1 MYNNDVRTNAEKKIT
16 IKEILLDK
24 YNELK
29 KRMWHR
35 VPKEMRT
42 HVDNVVIK
50 SLNCGDISK
59 GFREYICLKC
69 GDSRKIGFMCKGKFC
84 NKCGRLYALKWA
96 EKQYEKMLKVSHR
109 HVVFTIPDELRN
121 YFYSNRELI
130 KKLQDGVNEVIR
142 YYYSK
147 GKNKYE
153 VGIIAVVHAFG
164 KDIKWNPHV
173 HTLITEGGVNKNT
186 NWWTSIGYIP
196 FEYLRKS
203 WQKVV
208 LDIMKDYRKDVDM
221 KRLVNK
227 MYKKYPNGFYVNAR
241 RSLKDTSQAIKYI
254 GRYLGRAAI
263 AEYRIKSYD
272 GETVVFWYK
281 DEDNKRI
288 ELSMPVL
295 EFIGKITQ
303 QIHKKGFK
311 TVRRYGLYSRRS
323 SKRSQEIIHL
333 YRFMRQ
339 RNINE
344 LLKSKKE
351 NTIKKSW
358 KQRMIEFFGE
368 NPLSCK
374 KCNSEMELYR
384 VWHERY
390 GLLYHIK
397 DHCYREGKENDSRR
411 RVLLPD
417 KWKRTGQDV
426 QLSLFSM

>member
-1 MYNNDVRTNAEKKIT
+1 MIYNNAMRTNTKKKIT

-24 YNELK
+24 YNEFK

-42 HVDNVVIK
+42 HIDNVVIK
-50 SLNCGDISK
+50 SLSCGDI
-59 GFREYICLKC
+59 I
-69 GDSRKIGFMCKGKFC
+69 C

-130 KKLQDGVNEVIR
+130 KRLQDGVNEVIR

-153 VGIIAVVHAFG
+153 VGIIAVVHTFG

-186 NWWTSIGYIP
+186 NWWTSIGHIP
-196 FEYLRKS
+196 FEYLRKY

-208 LDIMKDYRKDVDM
+208 LDIMKD
-221 KRLVNK
+221 
-227 MYKKYPNGFYVNAR
+227 
-241 RSLKDTSQAIKYI
+241 TSQVIKYI

-263 AEYRIKSYD
+263 TEYRIKSYD

-288 ELSMPVL
+288 ELSMLVL

-344 LLKSKKE
+344 LLKSRKE

-358 KQRMIEFFGE
+358 KQKMIEFFGK

-397 DHCYREGKENDSRR
+397 DYCYR
-411 RVLLPD
+411 
-417 KWKRTGQDV
+417 
-426 QLSLFSM
+426 

>member
-1 MYNNDVRTNAEKKIT
+1 MKTNREKTIT

-24 YNELK
+24 YDLFK
-29 KRMWHR
+29 KEMWHR
-35 VPKEMRT
+35 VPKEMREHIDDT
-42 HVDNVVIK
+42 VMK
-50 SLNCGDISK
+50 SLACGDISK
-59 GFREYICLKC
+59 GFREYMCLKC
-69 GDSRKIGFMCKGKFC
+69 GDSHKIGFMCKGKFC
-84 NKCGRLYALKWA
+84 NSCGRLYALKWA

-109 HVVFTIPDELRN
+109 HIVFTIPDELRN
-121 YFYSNRELI
+121 YFYSDRDLI
-130 KKLQDGVNEVIR
+130 KKLKDGVNEVIR

-147 GKNKYE
+147 GKSKYE
-153 VGIIAVVHAFG
+153 VGIIAVVHTFG

-173 HTLITEGGVNKNT
+173 HTLITEGGINKNT
-186 NWWTSIGYIP
+186 NWWTSIKHIP
-196 FEYLRKS
+196 FEYLRRS

-208 LDIMKDYRKDVDM
+208 LDIMKNHRQDIEM
-221 KRLVNK
+221 KRVINK
-227 MYKKYPNGFYVNAR
+227 MYKKYPKGFYVNAR

-288 ELSMPVL
+288 DISMPVL

-323 SKRSQEIIHL
+323 SSLSKQIIHL

-339 RNINE
+339 RNIDE

-351 NTIKKSW
+351 NTIKKNW

-374 KCNSEMELYR
+374 RCNSEMELYR

-397 DHCYREGKENDSRR
+397 EYCSKEVKENDSRR
-411 RVLLPD
+411 RRVLLPN
-417 KWKRTGQDV
+417 KWEGTRSNV
-426 QLSLFSM
+426 QLSLFSV